1 MAADH
6 DEHTGTNNVMDRLI
20 VPILLPVVALIVTI
34 ALIVAIGL
42 LLYAVV
48 PHDYVT
54 LAGEKVYYS
63 VPVALGLAL
72 IFLIGFAF
80 LASRAPDENND
91 DSE

>member
-1 MAADH
+1 MAH
-6 DEHTGTNNVMDRLI
+6 NGENGGTSNVRDRLV
-20 VPILLPVVALIVTI
+20 VPILLPVGALVVTI
-34 ALIVAIGL
+34 ALIVGIGL

-72 IFLIGFAF
+72 VFLLGFAF
-80 LASRAPDENND
+80 LASRTPDPD
-91 DSE
+91 DSDSE

>member
-6 DEHTGTNNVMDRLI
+6 GEQAGTNNVMDRLI
-20 VPILLPVVALIVTI
+20 VPILLPVVALIVTVV
-34 ALIVAIGL
+34 LIVAIGQ

-48 PHDYVT
+48 PHDYVK

-72 IFLIGFAF
+72 IFLIGFAI
-80 LASRAPDENND
+80 LARLAPDED
-91 DSE
+91 DSQ

>member
-1 MAADH
+1 MAH
-6 DEHTGTNNVMDRLI
+6 DNEQGETNNVRDRLV
-20 VPILLPVVALIVTI
+20 VPILLPVVCLILTI
-34 ALIVAIGL
+34 ALIVGIGQ
-42 LLYAVV
+42 LLYSVV

-72 IFLIGFAF
+72 LFLLGFAF
-80 LASRAPDENND
+80 LASRAPDEDNG

>member
-1 MAADH
+1 MAH
-6 DEHTGTNNVMDRLI
+6 NDEHGETNNVQDRLV
-20 VPILLPVVALIVTI
+20 VPILLPVVCLIITI
-34 ALIVAIGL
+34 ALIVGIGQ

-72 IFLIGFAF
+72 FFLLGFAF
-80 LASRAPDENND
+80 LASRAPDD
-91 DSE
+91 DGGDSH

>member
-1 MAADH
+1 MAH
-6 DEHTGTNNVMDRLI
+6 QDEHTGTNNVQDRLV

-34 ALIVAIGL
+34 ALIVAIGF

-48 PHDYVT
+48 PHDYVK

-72 IFLIGFAF
+72 IFLLGFAF
-80 LASRAPDENND
+80 LASRAPDEDNG

>member
-1 MAADH
+1 MAH
-6 DEHTGTNNVMDRLI
+6 NEENGGTNNVMDRLI

-34 ALIVAIGL
+34 ALIVGIGL
-42 LLYAVV
+42 LLYAVI

-72 IFLIGFAF
+72 LFLLGFAF
-80 LASRAPDENND
+80 LASLSKDNS

>member
-1 MAADH
+1 MAH
-6 DEHTGTNNVMDRLI
+6 NDENGQTNNVRDRLI

-34 ALIVAIGL
+34 ALIVGIGQ
-42 LLYAVV
+42 LLYSVI

-72 IFLIGFAF
+72 LFLLGFAF
-80 LASRAPDENND
+80 LASLSKDNS